1 MIPEDQKNER
11 HSVVRVVRVV
21 RRRHFKARALAQ
33 QIVLTEVPQLQ

>member
-1 MIPEDQKNER
+1 MFPEDQKNER
-11 HSVVRVVRVV
+11 HSVVRVV